1 VTAHE
6 SAFHHTNS
14 GLPTPH
20 WPLASEIAEEGD
32 HGSM

>member
-1 VTAHE
+1 MNAP
-6 SAFHHTNS
+6 FHHTNS

-20 WPLASEIAEEGD
+20 WPLASEVAEEGD